1 MAREKKDNVIITFR
15 IQKQLASDLDEELAK
30 WNEETGASFTRT
42 QMLQVLIM
50 RFLIGRSQEREK
62 EDNAKENIKN
72 KEE

>member
-15 IQKQLASDLDEELAK
+15 IPKQISSDFDEEIAR
-30 WNEETGASFTRT
+30 WNEEAGTSFTRT

-50 RFLIGRSQEREK
+50 RFLVGRFREREK
-62 EDNAKENIKN
+62 DNANNRNN

>member
-15 IQKQLASDLDEELAK
+15 LPKQISSDFNEEIAR
-30 WNEETGASFTRT
+30 WNEEAGTSFTRT

-50 RFLIGRSQEREK
+50 RFLVGRTQERSK
-62 EDNAKENIKN
+62 DIANNRNN